1 MINNQNPKTLLPI
14 NQIAASLNIM
24 ESEMIQYGSD
34 KAKLSLDILNRN
46 HQGKL
51 ILMTAMSPTPSGE
64 GKTTMNIGLSMAL
77 NSMGYRAISAL
88 REPSLGPVFG
98 RKGGATGGG
107 KARIEPAHDIDLHFT
122 GDLHAI
128 SACNNLLSAMIDNH
142 IYHGNDLNIDPQ
154 NILWRRALDM
164 NDRALRKLNRKEG
177 IVSFDITA
185 ASEIMAILCLA
196 ESLADL
202 RHRLENIIIALD
214 MNGNLVSAKML
225 GAVGS
230 MMVLLKDAMMPNLVQ
245 TSEGTPVIVHGGPF
259 ANIAHGCN
267 SVIATKM
274 ALKLSDYVVTEAGFG
289 ADLGAQK
296 FFDIKSY
303 QSGIKAD
310 AVVIVA
316 TLKALKYHGD
326 SRIKDLSDTNML
338 ALKEGFNN
346 LKQHIENMK
355 KYQDNVVV
363 AINRFPHDDQDE
375 IDFLQVALQEIGVTS
390 FDSDV
395 YGQGSQGAINL
406 ARELVEILKSSTP
419 STSMQ
424 PKESLESS
432 IENIAQEIYRAD
444 GVEYSQVALQ
454 KLALLKS
461 KGFDAYPVCIAKT
474 QYSFSDDPT
483 KLNVAKGY
491 KLLVTDLKISGG
503 AGFVV
508 ALCGKVMTMPGMPKK
523 PNALSIDLNEQG
535 IIEM

>member
-128 SACNNLLSAMIDNH
+128 SACNNLLSSMIDNH

-230 MMVLLKDAMMPNLVQ
+230 MMVLLKDAIMPNLVQ

-326 SRIKDLSDTNML
+326 SRIKDLSETNML

>member
-1 MINNQNPKTLLPI
+1 MKNNQNPETLLPI
-14 NQIAASLNIM
+14 NQIAAGLNISD
-24 ESEMIQYGSD
+24 SELIQYGHD
-34 KAKLSLDILNRN
+34 KAKLSLDILKRETK
-46 HQGKL
+46 GKL

-77 NSMGYRAISAL
+77 NSLGHRTISAL

-107 KARIEPAHDIDLHFT
+107 KARIEPSHDIDLHFT

-142 IYHGNDLNIDPQ
+142 IYYGNQLNIDPNQ
-154 NILWRRALDM
+154 ILWRRAIDM
-164 NDRALRKLNRKEG
+164 NDRALRRLNSKDG
-177 IVSFDITA
+177 VVSFDITA

-196 ESLADL
+196 EGVKDL
-202 RHRLENIIIALD
+202 RKRLENIIIALD
-214 MNGNLVSAKML
+214 MEGNLVSAKML

-274 ALKLSDYVVTEAGFG
+274 ALKLSDYVITEAGFG

-326 SRIKDLSDTNML
+326 SSIKDLSEANES
-338 ALKEGFNN
+338 ALREGFNN

-355 KYQDNVVV
+355 KYQSNVVV
-363 AINRFPHDDQDE
+363 AINRFPQDYQHE
-375 IDFLQVALQEIGVTS
+375 IDLLSDLLKDMGVST

-395 YGQGSQGAINL
+395 FGKGSQGALKL
-406 ARELVEILKSSTP
+406 AEKVVEILDSSSP
-419 STSMQ
+419 STSFA
-424 PKESLESS
+424 PKDTLELS
-432 IENIAQEIYRAD
+432 IENIAKEIYRAH
-444 GVEYSQVALQ
+444 GVVYS
-454 KLALLKS
+454 KLALEKLEMLKS

-474 QYSFSDDPT
+474 QYSFSDDPK
-483 KLNVAKGY
+483 KLNVAKDY
-491 KLLVTDLKISGG
+491 DLLVTDLKISGG

-508 ALCGKVMTMPGMPKK
+508 ALCGKVMTMPGMPKT
-523 PNALSIDLNEQG
+523 PNALSIDINEQG
-535 IIEM
+535 IISM